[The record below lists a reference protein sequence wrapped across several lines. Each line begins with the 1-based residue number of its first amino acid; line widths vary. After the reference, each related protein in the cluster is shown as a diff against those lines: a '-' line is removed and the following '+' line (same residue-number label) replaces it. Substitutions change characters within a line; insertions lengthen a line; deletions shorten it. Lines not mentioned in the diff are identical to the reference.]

1 MLTSAYTILREA
13 APLIS
18 DGAMVAAV
26 NRSLAGPTI
35 ESDDVFMSAIGTKRT
50 SPTALHMSAF
60 GG

>member
-1 MLTSAYTILREA
+1 MLTSAYTIRREA

-35 ESDDVFMSAIGTKRT
+35 ESDDVFMSAIGTKQT
-50 SPTALHMSAF
+50 
-60 GG
+60 